1 MGLLNKVFDIWSD
14 INPKNLEIFIKYLEW
29 FGYLKSGEW
38 DLTDLIRAILQLQ
51 KQAGVNPDGEVGD
64 KTLGIMNMPRCA
76 MKERQVSG
84 KWGLKTLKYYIQSRD
99 NSDMTADQWDEEMRL
114 GCEAWSEVTDLKFVR
129 TNSFSDANLVLTAGW
144 IDGPSSTLAYYQLPP
159 GNNYRGRLS
168 GKFDTGERWILLN
181 NSGSGIRLR
190 NVVSHEIGHGL
201 GLYHSNVS
209 SALMAPFYSRNIVK
223 PQQNDDVTRIQ
234 RLYGKPTGPTD
245 PPTPGSFP
253 IDLMNTPHEEALVE
267 VVLDKPTN
275 VEDDCVVTLDVYDGE
290 IPEEGMVS
298 FNGNMEFDLFSGVD
312 FDTGNNNWTEYSLT
326 VPSNHFVNGKNK
338 VIFKHT
344 RTFGYKVRGMKVDF
358 VEKDGPGP
366 GPDPSETVEI
376 KVTGRIDDV
385 VIPGYTV
392 VKNT

>member
-1 MGLLNKVFDIWSD
+1 MGLLNKVFDRWSD
-14 INPKNLEIFIKYLEW
+14 INPKNLERFIKYLEW

-168 GKFDTGERWILLN
+168 GKFDILERWILLI

-253 IDLMNTPHEEALVE
+253 IDLMNTPPEEALVE

-338 VIFKHT
+338 VLFKHT